1 MQSADAQQPDEDDH
15 HQARQS
21 SKLEAARV
29 AYSIAWFGFGQPSG
43 PAQTLAQHAQQLAQ
57 QMSLH
62 DWQQFMQQQQQQEPV
77 QPRRWRKTQR
87 REWVERVV
95 HRARQTSSSSS
106 PRTAQGLFRHPG
118 EEGGWGAP
126 MRAVTGA
133 LAAAQQGL
141 QGCVQGC
148 VQGCAEA
155 VQSTSRAAVGGVQR
169 AGTILVA
176 PMRAAGQAVRRMVS
190 AMLLSVELLPDS
202 AIVCAAR
209 WWGSAPLV
217 IETWPSLVLNCHSF

>member
-57 QMSLH
+57 QMTLH
-62 DWQQFMQQQQQQEPV
+62 DWQQFMQQQQEPA

-95 HRARQTSSSSS
+95 HRARQTNSSGS

-118 EEGGWGAP
+118 EEGGWGSP
-126 MRAVTGA
+126 VRAVTGA
-133 LAAAQQGL
+133 LTAAQQAL

-169 AGTILVA
+169 AGTILVT
-176 PMRAAGQAVRRMVS
+176 PVRAAGQAVRRMVS
-190 AMLLSVELLPDS
+190 VELL
-202 AIVCAAR
+202 VC
-209 WWGSAPLV
+209 
-217 IETWPSLVLNCHSF
+217 